1 MEENLDNQGANNGKF
16 FITAF
21 DTSLYN
27 AGIVF
32 LLVVHHLNKLLLRQ
46 SMSS

>member
-32 LLVVHHLNKLLLRQ
+32 LLVVTI
-46 SMSS
+46 